1 MTIMIPKRKS
11 RRRGTREPKAR
22 KPRAEGEE
30 SQSRRRKNPRAE
42 GVESQSRRRK
52 NPRPKV
58 RNPRPK
64 AKESQSRRR
73 GTPDRRRGSREPKAR
88 NTRAEGEGER
98 TREPDLLK
106 LMPMIFSQEQA
117 ANQLP
122 DKNNQPDKKQR
133 PAYYKEHR
141 PHNCRR
147 ATFHDYRRPGK
158 YMINLTKDPAAPA
171 YSRLAGDPTDPQNP
185 ARTLLSPAGEIINRM
200 ITDLN
205 TYPDFEIE
213 NHVIMPDH
221 VHILWRVKYDL
232 PKDFGYYVGLFKSRC
247 TKIWRETFPEIPN
260 VRSTSLFAPK
270 FNDRIAFSEE
280 MAIRMNNY
288 ISDNPRRRLL
298 AIRHPNLF
306 NKAQRV
312 RILDIELDVF
322 GNFHL
327 LKHPQIAAAVVSSRY
342 TPEQRASYERA
353 WEETIRGQGVLV
365 SPFISKPE
373 QELMHRVIEEGGS
386 VIRLIPDGI
395 PPRYKPSGKEFTLCA
410 EGRCLHIGMPRQS
423 MHKEELR
430 RNKCLL
436 LNNLARWIASHPSES
451 LTLISTGSRNR

>member
-52 NPRPKV
+52 NPS
-58 RNPRPK
+58 
-64 AKESQSRRR
+64 AEGEESQSRRR
-73 GTPDRRRGSREPKAR
+73 GTPDRRRGTPEPKAW
-88 NTRAEGEGER
+88 NPRAEAER

-122 DKNNQPDKKQR
+122 DKNNQPDKKHR

-185 ARTLLSPAGEIINRM
+185 ARTLLSPAGLINNTATTEI
-200 ITDLN
+200 N

-270 FNDRIAFSEE
+270 FNDRIAFREE

-386 VIRLIPDGI
+386 IIRLIPDGI

>member
-1 MTIMIPKRKS
+1 
-11 RRRGTREPKAR
+11 
-22 KPRAEGEE
+22 
-30 SQSRRRKNPRAE
+30 
-42 GVESQSRRRK
+42 
-52 NPRPKV
+52 
-58 RNPRPK
+58 
-64 AKESQSRRR
+64 
-73 GTPDRRRGSREPKAR
+73 
-88 NTRAEGEGER
+88 
-98 TREPDLLK
+98 
-106 LMPMIFSQEQA
+106 MIFSQEQA

-232 PKDFGYYVGLFKSRC
+232 PKDFGYNVGLFKSRC

-373 QELMHRVIEEGGS
+373 QELMHRVIEDGGS